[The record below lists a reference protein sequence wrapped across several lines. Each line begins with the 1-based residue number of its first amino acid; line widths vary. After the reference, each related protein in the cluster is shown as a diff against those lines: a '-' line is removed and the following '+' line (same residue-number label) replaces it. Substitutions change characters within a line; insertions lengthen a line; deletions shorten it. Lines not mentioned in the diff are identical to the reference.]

1 MKYIKE
7 FKIFE
12 SLRDEYVEKLRQIE
26 TQKKIALD
34 GIKKQV
40 DEYMNYILDD
50 YQTDGYDDSISDTG
64 LGKFVIYY
72 KNIKCKLDILEG
84 DYKHT
89 NWSECDEF
97 ISLLEKIFEMIEKE
111 FEVTVNLRA
120 SFLYDVGLGGTAA
133 TINNVAKVESHNIE
147 HGLVTTIEKLKRWI
161 DMTKNY
167 KKGSIPE
174 YHTLKVEIIVR

>member
-1 MKYIKE
+1 M
-7 FKIFE
+7 
-12 SLRDEYVEKLRQIE
+12 SLD
-26 TQKKIALD
+26 D
-34 GIKKQV
+34 IKKQV

-50 YQTDGYDDSISDTG
+50 YQIDGYNDSISDTR

-111 FEVTVNLRA
+111 LEVTVSLRA
-120 SFLYDVGLGGTAA
+120 NFLYDVGRAGTAA
-133 TINNVAKVESHNIE
+133 TINNIGKVESHNIE
-147 HGLVTTIEKLKRWI
+147 HGLVTTIEKVKRWI
-161 DMTKNY
+161 DVMKNY

-174 YHTLKVEIIVR
+174 YHTLQVEIIVR